1 MAPKE
6 GSLSTPGTL
15 AQSVRDQL
23 NSRIRDDQQMIPVGT
38 PMLAP
43 NAVVVGP
50 GQVIQTVGAILT
62 TMPCTGAPGP
72 GCDDQVVGT
81 NIVAGANGI
90 AETVAD
96 NRVTNVGLRL
106 NSAWRNPERNEAV
119 GGVLNSRHQFGNA
132 VDLDIT
138 GPAEGLTT
146 AQLFCILQTAGDAVA
161 DGFAEHFGAQRVC
174 NLADVTHVHVQ
185 Q

>member
-1 MAPKE
+1 
-6 GSLSTPGTL
+6 
-15 AQSVRDQL
+15 
-23 NSRIRDDQQMIPVGT
+23 
-38 PMLAP
+38 MLK
-43 NAVVVGP
+43 
-50 GQVIQTVGAILT
+50 
-62 TMPCTGAPGP
+62 
-72 GCDDQVVGT
+72 
-81 NIVAGANGI
+81 
-90 AETVAD
+90 
-96 NRVTNVGLRL
+96 
-106 NSAWRNPERNEAV
+106 
-119 GGVLNSRHQFGNA
+119 SRHQFGNA